1 MKFKLVLF
9 ILLPL
14 LISKVVLSQSN
25 TAIPEKNTKSDGLIG
40 KCQRIDLQKGEF
52 SGYFFK
58 EYAHYSPKKEVI
70 TLLKNNIYSYSI
82 IVVLGTWC
90 SDSKEQVPGFFKI
103 LDELDYNTNYLEII
117 CVNREKVAGIDISAL
132 KIERVPTFIFFR
144 DGIEKGRITETP
156 LLTLEED
163 IYNLLSK

>member
-9 ILLPL
+9 TLLPL
-14 LISKVVLSQSN
+14 LISKVVLSQSD
-25 TAIPEKNTKSDGLIG
+25 TVLLEKNTKFDGLIG
-40 KCQRIDLQKGEF
+40 ICQRTDLQRGEF

-70 TLLKNNIYSYSI
+70 TLLKNKIYSYTI
-82 IVVLGTWC
+82 TLVLGTWC
-90 SDSKEQVPGFFKI
+90 SDSREQVPGFFKI
-103 LDELDYNTNYLEII
+103 LDELDYNSNYLEII

-132 KIERVPTFIFFR
+132 KIERVPTFIFFS

-163 IYNLLSK
+163 IYNLLSR